1 MQRELTTYFMQR
13 DRATSSHTQFE
24 EVCMHVSL
32 EILENASVRKLQ
44 EKEHFDRV
52 ITGDTANHE
61 QVFRNSPVFISGTS
75 SSDTFDTR
83 HLLHLSYT
91 WTPTSFYNR
100 NLLHHPSFTSVLY
113 FYTNQLL
120 PQTPF
125 TPTSFYTRH
134 LLHQPAFTLDTL
146 YTRNLSRD
154 TFHTRHSLHQTPF
167 TRSNFLHHT
176 SFYTRHLLHQR
187 PFTLNT
193 WHQPTF
199 TPHLS
204 YPTCTPVLYFY
215 TNQLWHQTP
224 LTPTSFYT
232 RHLLHQPAFTPDSFY
247 NLSHKTPFTPDSFDK
262 RQLFTPQILLHQTPF
277 TPDALD
283 TKHPLHQPTFTPHL
297 SNLHLLHQAPF
308 RVPQAGR
315 PGWIRASDLDAPYQN
330 CLVVQ
335 TAAKHSQV
343 SP

>member
-1 MQRELTTYFMQR
+1 MNKYFETVRSLYQAHLHQTPLT
-13 DRATSSHTQFE
+13 
-24 EVCMHVSL
+24 
-32 EILENASVRKLQ
+32 
-44 EKEHFDRV
+44 
-52 ITGDTANHE
+52 
-61 QVFRNSPVFISGTS
+61 P
-75 SSDTFDTR
+75 DTFCTCR
-83 HLLHLSYT
+83 ILGHQPAFTTETFYT
-91 WTPTSFYNR
+91 TQC
-100 NLLHHPSFTSVLY
+100 FTSVLY

-176 SFYTRHLLHQR
+176 SFYTRGLLHQTPDINR
-187 PFTLNT
+187 LLHHTSHTQLAHLSYTFTPTSFDTRHL
-193 WHQPTF
+193 WHQPAF
-199 TPHLS
+199 TRD
-204 YPTCTPVLYFY
+204 TFY
-215 TNQLWHQTP
+215 TNQLLHQTAFTIFHTRHP
-224 LTPTSFYT
+224 LHQTALTRGNFLHHKSFYT
-232 RHLLHQPAFTPDSFY
+232 RH
-247 NLSHKTPFTPDSFDK
+247 
-262 RQLFTPQILLHQTPF
+262 LLHQTPF